1 MDLFIYRHSYADTE
15 TMGKLALP
23 ARELQTIERPW
34 IHDALAGSKPFE
46 SCVPDGIY
54 DLVPHSSAKFGE
66 TWALVNPALKVY
78 HYEEDIPLGQHG
90 RTTCLLHA
98 ANWVHQLLGCIA
110 PGLARTIMKDQ
121 LSVTGSKDA
130 MDLIRKTLGVGS
142 RGHRLIIQPA
152 MGARVSL
159 DG

>member
-15 TMGKLALP
+15 TMGKLTLP

-54 DLVPHSSAKFGE
+54 DLVPHSSKSRPN

-78 HYEEDIPLGQHG
+78 HYESDIPKGMHG
-90 RTTCLLHA
+90 RYACLIHV
-98 ANWVHQLLGCIA
+98 ANWAHDVVGCIG
-110 PGLARTIMKDQ
+110 PGLKRKVLNGKLA
-121 LSVTGSKDA
+121 VTSSEDA
-130 MDLIRKTLGVGS
+130 MSIIREALGVGS
-142 RGHRLIIQPA
+142 TGHRLIIQPA
-152 MGARVSL
+152 MGAKVSL